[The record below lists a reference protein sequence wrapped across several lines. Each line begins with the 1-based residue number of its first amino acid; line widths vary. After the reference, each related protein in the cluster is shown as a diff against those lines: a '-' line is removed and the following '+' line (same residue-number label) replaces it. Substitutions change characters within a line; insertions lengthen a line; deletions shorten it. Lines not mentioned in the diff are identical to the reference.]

1 MAFSNSALVNYTKI
15 SPNKTTTNRMPID
28 RITIHHAAGNI
39 LIESMGTMFANPSQ
53 RSSSNYGI
61 GTDGRIAMYV
71 EECHSSWCSSSTEN
85 DKRAVTIE
93 VANSSN
99 TNSNWP
105 VSDKAL
111 DSTIKL
117 CADICKRNGKSKAV
131 YFPTLAEANAYK
143 LGTQEMLF
151 TRHDFYK
158 IKNCLPIDDTEL
170 LTRWGGWV
178 SLRDIKPGDLVA
190 TAHIDDFSIKFSPV
204 LDKVEPYVHDTYIK
218 RDLEATADHRVIY
231 MAQNGKKKVGDF
243 KDIFKIQASTFL
255 PQAGY
260 RKDAPGIGLN
270 DDQIKLLIAV
280 QADGHYRYENRVK
293 VNGKRIKTDKKKYYG
308 VEFHF
313 SKDRKIKRIQKLL
326 DNCKYDYKLSVKK
339 DGTTSIR
346 SYDKNF
352 LKFCMYN
359 MPEKTFP
366 WHWIDMSP
374 HQAKVFL
381 DEILFW
387 DGSIENK
394 SYFSRQKENRDVV
407 CAIAT
412 LNGVGVKFNN
422 NDDASRN
429 TEVSVTL
436 KSDKRSLSRS
446 EAIRQKQKLV
456 SCVTVE
462 SGFILIRQK
471 RRTTIVGNCP
481 GPYLGSKLPFIVS
494 EVNKILSGGTASS
507 TVPSTPNTITT
518 PVTNPSLKTPYIVRV
533 KANGLNIRSGP
544 GTSNSITGC
553 IKDNGVYTII
563 NEMMVNNKTPWGE
576 LKLGGWICVDSEYV
590 DKLRSIEEDSKAEN
604 SPIGDPV
611 DSKPGIGIDE
621 IIWLYFQK
629 KGFNDFAIAGILGN
643 LFAESGLSSIN
654 LQNAFE
660 SKLGMTDEE
669 YTAAVDNGSYTNFDS
684 DGAGYGIA
692 QWTYSTRKQGL
703 KTLATLKKTSVGDLN
718 LQLEFLFNEITSD
731 SFRSCYDKLM
741 AATSLEDA
749 TYTFLLDF
757 EKPANAEQFKVT
769 RLNYA
774 KNYYNKFNT
783 DNAGVGTE
791 NKVPYTVRITANE
804 LNIRDNP
811 SLKGNKVGVI
821 TDHGIYTIIE
831 EKLNVDGYNWGRL
844 KSGAGWI
851 ALNWIEKV

>member
-99 TNSNWP
+99 TDKNWP

-151 TRHDFYK
+151 TLHEFY
-158 IKNCLPIDDTEL
+158 
-170 LTRWGGWV
+170 
-178 SLRDIKPGDLVA
+178 
-190 TAHIDDFSIKFSPV
+190 
-204 LDKVEPYVHDTYIK
+204 
-218 RDLEATADHRVIY
+218 
-231 MAQNGKKKVGDF
+231 
-243 KDIFKIQASTFL
+243 
-255 PQAGY
+255 
-260 RKDAPGIGLN
+260 
-270 DDQIKLLIAV
+270 
-280 QADGHYRYENRVK
+280 
-293 VNGKRIKTDKKKYYG
+293 
-308 VEFHF
+308 
-313 SKDRKIKRIQKLL
+313 
-326 DNCKYDYKLSVKK
+326 
-339 DGTTSIR
+339 
-346 SYDKNF
+346 
-352 LKFCMYN
+352 
-359 MPEKTFP
+359 
-366 WHWIDMSP
+366 
-374 HQAKVFL
+374 
-381 DEILFW
+381 
-387 DGSIENK
+387 
-394 SYFSRQKENRDVV
+394 RQK
-407 CAIAT
+407 C
-412 LNGVGVKFNN
+412 
-422 NDDASRN
+422 
-429 TEVSVTL
+429 
-436 KSDKRSLSRS
+436 
-446 EAIRQKQKLV
+446 
-456 SCVTVE
+456 
-462 SGFILIRQK
+462 
-471 RRTTIVGNCP
+471 CP
-481 GPYLGSKLPFIVS
+481 GPYLKSKMSFIIS

-563 NEMMVNNKTPWGE
+563 NEVMVNNKTPWGE
-576 LKLGGWICVDSEYV
+576 LKLGGWICVDNEYV
-590 DKLRSIEEDSKAEN
+590 DKLRSIEEDSKAES

-684 DGAGYGIA
+684 DGAGYGIP

-731 SFRSCYDKLM
+731 PFRSCYDKLM

-783 DNAGVGTE
+783 GNAGVGTE

-851 ALNWIEKV
+851 VLNWIEKV